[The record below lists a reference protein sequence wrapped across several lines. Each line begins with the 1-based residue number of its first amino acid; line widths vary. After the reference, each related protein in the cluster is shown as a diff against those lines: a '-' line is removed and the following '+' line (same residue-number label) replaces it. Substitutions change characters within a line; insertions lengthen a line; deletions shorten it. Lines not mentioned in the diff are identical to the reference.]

1 MIQINDLNV
10 IYQQTTAIKDLT
22 VTIPANVRLAIVGP
36 NGAGKSTF
44 IKAMLG
50 LVKASHQG
58 ITFFDQPVNQVRDRI
73 AYVPQTSEVNWN
85 FPTTVF
91 DVILMGVSSKRLG
104 FHRITAAAREK
115 VEQALIAMELTDLR
129 NRPINQLSGGQ
140 KQRVFLARA
149 IAQDADLYILDEPL
163 AGVDM
168 KSEALIMAQLKE
180 FQRLGKTSITV
191 HHDLNT
197 VPTYFDSVLL
207 LNRELI
213 ALGKLENTFTQ
224 ANIDLAYYGAAVDRS
239 EPVTTS
245 QRSDA
250 NAVEF

>member
-1 MIQINDLNV
+1 MIHIQDLNV
-10 IYQQTTAIKDLT
+10 TYQQTTAIQNLT
-22 VTIPANVRLAIVGP
+22 VTIPANVRMAIVGP

-50 LVKASHQG
+50 LVKASQQELT
-58 ITFFDQPVNQVRDRI
+58 IFDQPVNQVRDRI

-104 FHRITAAAREK
+104 FQRITAASRAK
-115 VEQALIAMELTDLR
+115 VEQALTAMELTDLR
-129 NRPINQLSGGQ
+129 DRPINQLSGGQ

-168 KSEALIMAQLKE
+168 RSEALIMAQLKE
-180 FQRLGKTSITV
+180 FQHLGKTSITV

-197 VPTYFDSVLL
+197 VPAYFDSVML

-213 ALGKLENTFTQ
+213 ALGPLDDTFTQ
-224 ANIDLAYYGAAVDRS
+224 ANIDLAYYGAVVDRT
-239 EPVTTS
+239 EPAIRQGSVP
-245 QRSDA
+245 
-250 NAVEF
+250 NVN